1 MMRVRTPGDLVKVI
15 DTARALRNMSE
26 RELSALAGKSPSM
39 YWWWKK
45 KVGTTSFQSVLTY
58 CEALGLKIVI
68 EPLDP

>member
-58 CEALGLKIVI
+58 CEALGLMVVI